1 MTQPII
7 NTCMFHASD
16 RIAAGR
22 AVLVQ
27 ALDSSAT
34 TTEANQIPWEYIEHI
49 TSNFENV
56 IASGGFGT
64 VYRGTDMN
72 ANAEVAI
79 KALRS
84 DRMSARDK
92 EDFEKEVLVCFI
104 DMVRIL
110 DFTLISLCRFF
121 LLFRSA
127 CPN

>member
-1 MTQPII
+1 VTQNFIY
-7 NTCMFHASD
+7 TCIFHASD
-16 RIAAGR
+16 RIAVGR
-22 AVLVQ
+22 TVLVQ

-34 TTEANQIPWEYIEHI
+34 TTTYQVPWEYIDYI

-64 VYRGTDMN
+64 IYRGTDMD

-84 DRMSARDK
+84 DRMNARDK
-92 EDFEKEVLVCFI
+92 EDFKKEVLVCFI

-110 DFTLISLCRFF
+110 DVVR
-121 LLFRSA
+121 
-127 CPN
+127 